1 MRVLIVEDDAELADI
16 LSRGLEGEGIETESA
31 ATYAEGRRRAVLGS
45 YDVIMLDIL
54 LPGGSGLDLCRY
66 IRERDVRTPV
76 LMLTARDAVPD
87 RVAGLESGADDYLTK
102 PFDLREL
109 LARIRA
115 LARRPPEL
123 APEVFEVD
131 DLTVDLRSRRVERA
145 DASIR
150 LTAKEW
156 DLLEFFV
163 RNHDRV
169 VDRAEI
175 TSYVWDENHD
185 PFSNA
190 LEMLVARLR
199 RKIDAEGAEPL
210 IHTIRGAGYRFGASS
225 T

>member
-1 MRVLIVEDDAELADI
+1 MRVLIVEDDVELLGI
-16 LSRGLEGEGIETESA
+16 LARGLGDEGMEVETAPS
-31 ATYAEGRRRAVLGS
+31 YPEGRMSAVLGNF
-45 YDVIMLDIL
+45 DVIVLDIM

-66 IRERDVRTPV
+66 LRDQGIRTPI

-87 RVAGLESGADDYLTK
+87 RVAGLEHGADDYLTK
-102 PFDLREL
+102 PFDFREL

-123 APEVFEVD
+123 APEVFELD
-131 DLTVDLRSRRVERA
+131 DLRVDLRSRRVERA
-145 DASIR
+145 GASIR

-156 DLLEFFV
+156 DLLELFI

-175 TSYVWDENHD
+175 TAYVWDANHD

-190 LEMLVARLR
+190 LEMLITRLR
-199 RKIDAEGAEPL
+199 RKIDGEDLTPL
-210 IHTIRGAGYRFGASS
+210 IHTIRGTGYRLGL
-225 T
+225 